1 MRNFREAVKGNPSTI
16 DRNKPAHYDDGGKYL
31 QKLWDNVEKINSA
44 IVRLC
49 PVEDDDFVIT
59 FLEDRGL
66 EIEILNWGQE
76 PLDENY
82 TIRIIPKSNKDRIEV
97 SGNNAYAEASLM
109 TRPLEIADAI
119 HEVFVKDHPYF
130 YESARCGHRVTNC
143 SRKLQRKNR
152 KEEDTCKNEAYKSFS
167 RWANAIEKQS
177 SRLDW
182 TVATP
187 RYKHPSCVWNG
198 DLYCTYTDWDKAEE
212 RYNNY
217 VAGVSESPDGK
228 NVSVYVFKTHG
239 DTKDVIMSDVVL
251 KGNIVSAIKKHKED
265 IPSVLFNEMVK
276 MFDMYSLTN

>member
-1 MRNFREAVKGNPSTI
+1 MSHHN
-16 DRNKPAHYDDGGKYL
+16 YL
-31 QKLWDNVEKINSA
+31 SDHDVSF
-44 IVRLC
+44 
-49 PVEDDDFVIT
+49 D
-59 FLEDRGL
+59 
-66 EIEILNWGQE
+66 
-76 PLDENY
+76 
-82 TIRIIPKSNKDRIEV
+82 SNAKQ
-97 SGNNAYAEASLM
+97 
-109 TRPLEIADAI
+109 IADAI
-119 HEVFVKDHPYF
+119 VDVIEKDNILSRH
-130 YESARCGHRVTNC
+130 ESARCGHRVTNC

-152 KEEDTCKNEAYKSFS
+152 KEDTCKNEAYKSFS

-187 RYKHPSCVWNG
+187 RYNHPSCVWNG
-198 DLYCTYTDWDKAEE
+198 DLYCTYSEWDKTEE

-239 DTKDVIMSDVVL
+239 DTKDVVMSDVVL